1 MTFQEE
7 IVRLIKKGVPSNDI
21 VKTLGCPSGM
31 VSYYKQKLQSKS
43 DLNSYDWEIVQ
54 TCIDD

>member
-7 IVRLIKKGVPSNDI
+7 IVRLIKKGVSTNDI
-21 VKTLGCPSGM
+21 VKKLGCSSGM

-43 DLNSYDWEIVQ
+43 DVSSYGLGNRPGMH
-54 TCIDD
+54 